1 MTNEKLRDIF
11 FLKHTFYSAII
22 SPAANDTTMAVALFT
37 ISWLADRVRDIGKE
51 SRTVNSN
58 VA

>member
-37 ISWLADRVRDIGKE
+37 ISWLADRVRDI
-51 SRTVNSN
+51 
-58 VA
+58 